1 MFLFRANH
9 ENELIFFTKE
19 DVFSID
25 YMDEGKDRETL
36 YTFKSP
42 LDDIS
47 KFGVFNHEQ
56 TCFVVTSAR
65 EVWFV
70 NTKTKHEVDIGER
83 EAVSDIQ
90 NISLSSKNDEFFV
103 LANKRHNRLGYYLFQ
118 VDIADPDSVYKNA

>member
-1 MFLFRANH
+1 
-9 ENELIFFTKE
+9 
-19 DVFSID
+19 
-25 YMDEGKDRETL
+25 MDEGKDRETL

-42 LDDIS
+42 LDDIP